1 MSKFSGLNTEMT
13 MSEAVDYLDGVRES
27 LDEIYL
33 AEEAPSGQAGT
44 VWRYFWGNPR
54 KITPLTVYFREII
67 EEEIE
72 ASEALLKD
80 KTKKIRE
87 QAKKKLHIELQK
99 LNEKN
104 EAKISEAE
112 EALEYLDATFDENE
126 DLKTKLEDERSIS
139 RKFRAHLNASKNS
152 KMIEA
157 QANDIK
163 FLFEK
168 LTRFE
173 NVQLD
178 QLESVK
184 LMKNV
189 NSDE

>member
-1 MSKFSGLNTEMT
+1 M
-13 MSEAVDYLDGVRES
+13 
-27 LDEIYL
+27 
-33 AEEAPSGQAGT
+33 
-44 VWRYFWGNPR
+44 
-54 KITPLTVYFREII
+54 
-67 EEEIE
+67 
-72 ASEALLKD
+72 
-80 KTKKIRE
+80 
-87 QAKKKLHIELQK
+87 QK

-104 EAKISEAE
+104 EAKISEAK

>member
-87 QAKKKLHIELQK
+87 QAKKKLHM
-99 LNEKN
+99 
-104 EAKISEAE
+104 SC
-112 EALEYLDATFDENE
+112 
-126 DLKTKLEDERSIS
+126 RS
-139 RKFRAHLNASKNS
+139 
-152 KMIEA
+152 
-157 QANDIK
+157 
-163 FLFEK
+163 
-168 LTRFE
+168 
-173 NVQLD
+173 
-178 QLESVK
+178 
-184 LMKNV
+184 
-189 NSDE
+189 